1 MRISEQSSPPFRQ
14 QWMNLCPLVSSL
26 LLGCCELSNCA
37 CQQNLL
43 PSFFVINSLFISM
56 NANMSR
62 FLLAI
67 LSALL
72 IVGSCSAF
80 APTQPAAN
88 TIRRSNLETQQNAI
102 WDTISSIKNNWGKK
116 VTASHIL
123 FKPSQ
128 FPEDEAKVKL
138 TEMKVS
144 NEIS

>member
-1 MRISEQSSPPFRQ
+1 
-14 QWMNLCPLVSSL
+14 MNR
-26 LLGCCELSNCA
+26 
-37 CQQNLL
+37 
-43 PSFFVINSLFISM
+43 FI
-56 NANMSR
+56 
-62 FLLAI
+62 LAI

-128 FPEDEAKVKL
+128 FPEDEAKGKL
-138 TEMKVS
+138 TEMKLS